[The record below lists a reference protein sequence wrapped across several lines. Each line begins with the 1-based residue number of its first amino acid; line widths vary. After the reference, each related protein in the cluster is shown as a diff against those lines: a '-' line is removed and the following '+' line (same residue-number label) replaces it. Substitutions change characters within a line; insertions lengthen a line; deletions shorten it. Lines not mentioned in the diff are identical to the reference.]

1 MAPSEVGRP
10 VGTDA
15 AAHHRL
21 RHAVGERLQGA
32 VGGPARLRVVI
43 LLACVLALDSAD
55 KATIG
60 ATAAQLEQAL
70 HIGNTKI
77 GLLVTVSTGIGAIA
91 TVPVGALTDRINR
104 TNLLAGAIVVWS
116 AAMLLSGASTS
127 FLMLLITRLA
137 LGAVVATAAPV
148 VASLTGDLFPAA
160 ERGRICGFILTGEL
174 VGTGTGFLVSGDIAA
189 VLSWRYSFWVLAV
202 PGFVLAAAI
211 WRLLPEPA
219 RGGQSRLQPGATD
232 IDPAEQAEQ
241 APNEK
246 YLEEDKDQVEHEVS
260 AQRIAPHDDLI
271 LHEDPGQR
279 SLWWAL
285 RYVLSIHTNVVLI
298 IASALGY
305 FFYSGLQTFAVV
317 FLRDRFSI
325 GQSLASTLLV
335 LLSAGAIVGVLLTG
349 RLGDAFVAR
358 HHIAARPIIG
368 GVSFLLAAMLFLP
381 ALLTTSLLI
390 AAPLLFLAAAGLGGA
405 NPPLDAARLD
415 LIHHSLWGRAES
427 VRTVLRSGFE
437 AIAPL
442 LFGYVSTQF
451 GAHTSGLGNP
461 TGDAGSKG
469 IGLDHAFLIMLVP
482 LIVSGLLL
490 LLLARRTYPATSP
503 LPSRPR
509 TPPKPHTNSPARAQH
524 GDVSPAACVLV
535 DSSYWRPVWV

>member
-21 RHAVGERLQGA
+21 RHAVGDRLQGA

-127 FLMLLITRLA
+127 FPMLLITRLA

-160 ERGRICGFILTGEL
+160 ERGRIYGFILTGEL

-241 APNEK
+241 APNEM
-246 YLEEDKDQVEHEVS
+246 YPEEDKDQVEHEVS

-415 LIHHSLWGRAES
+415 LIHHRLWGRAES

-490 LLLARRTYPATSP
+490 LLLARRTYPRDVATAIASENA
-503 LPSRPR
+503 
-509 TPPKPHTNSPARAQH
+509 TQTAHE
-524 GDVSPAACVLV
+524 
-535 DSSYWRPVWV
+535 

>member
-1 MAPSEVGRP
+1 M
-10 VGTDA
+10 
-15 AAHHRL
+15 
-21 RHAVGERLQGA
+21 
-32 VGGPARLRVVI
+32 
-43 LLACVLALDSAD
+43 
-55 KATIG
+55 
-60 ATAAQLEQAL
+60 
-70 HIGNTKI
+70 
-77 GLLVTVSTGIGAIA
+77 
-91 TVPVGALTDRINR
+91 
-104 TNLLAGAIVVWS
+104 
-116 AAMLLSGASTS
+116 
-127 FLMLLITRLA
+127 
-137 LGAVVATAAPV
+137 
-148 VASLTGDLFPAA
+148 
-160 ERGRICGFILTGEL
+160 
-174 VGTGTGFLVSGDIAA
+174 
-189 VLSWRYSFWVLAV
+189 
-202 PGFVLAAAI
+202 
-211 WRLLPEPA
+211 
-219 RGGQSRLQPGATD
+219 
-232 IDPAEQAEQ
+232 
-241 APNEK
+241 
-246 YLEEDKDQVEHEVS
+246 
-260 AQRIAPHDDLI
+260 
-271 LHEDPGQR
+271 
-279 SLWWAL
+279 
-285 RYVLSIHTNVVLI
+285 
-298 IASALGY
+298 GY

-415 LIHHSLWGRAES
+415 LIHHRLWGRAES

-490 LLLARRTYPATSP
+490 LLLARRTYPRDVATAIASENA
-503 LPSRPR
+503 
-509 TPPKPHTNSPARAQH
+509 TQTAHE
-524 GDVSPAACVLV
+524 
-535 DSSYWRPVWV
+535 